1 MTFEMLDRSM
11 RVFETTNDLRVLPGI
26 SMVARLDGRNF
37 TRLTKETLRC
47 EAPFDSRFRDSMA
60 ETVEHLMANS
70 GFAFTYGYTQSDE
83 MSLLLAPEDDTFG
96 RKIRK
101 LVSILAG
108 EASARFSL
116 SAGVMAVFD
125 CRISQ
130 LPSTDLVVDYFR
142 WRAEDAHRN
151 ALNTHCYWLLRKQ
164 GHDSGRATD
173 ALSGMSVAAKNEL
186 LFHNG
191 LNFNDTPKWHR
202 RGIGFYWERTDGSP
216 GRRIVR
222 DLELPMKDAYDAFVR
237 SRIAPAGPS

>member
-83 MSLLLAPEDDTFG
+83 MSVLFRRDESAFG
-96 RKIRK
+96 RKLRK
-101 LVSILAG
+101 FLSVLAG

-116 SAGVMAVFD
+116 SLGAVGAFD
-125 CRISQ
+125 FSYFQALQPVARIGWSIN
-130 LPSTDLVVDYFR
+130 VYKV
-142 WRAEDAHRN
+142 E
-151 ALNTHCYWLLRKQ
+151 
-164 GHDSGRATD
+164 
-173 ALSGMSVAAKNEL
+173 
-186 LFHNG
+186 
-191 LNFNDTPKWHR
+191 
-202 RGIGFYWERTDGSP
+202 
-216 GRRIVR
+216 
-222 DLELPMKDAYDAFVR
+222 
-237 SRIAPAGPS
+237 